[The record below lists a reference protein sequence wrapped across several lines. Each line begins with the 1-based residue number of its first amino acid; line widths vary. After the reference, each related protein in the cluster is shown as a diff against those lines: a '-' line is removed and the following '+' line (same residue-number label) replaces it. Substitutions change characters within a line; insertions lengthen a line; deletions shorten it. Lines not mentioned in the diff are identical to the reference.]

1 VNARIDAY
9 LDGEL
14 PLEALTPE
22 ERAAAESILAA
33 GAALRERLPAAPA
46 DLQAMVMG
54 RINELGLK
62 PEREPGVAQF
72 PAAAAQ
78 EAAGAAREDA
88 GARARRRN
96 GLRVLVETLWQPQEV
111 SFAFRPAW
119 AALLVL
125 AAGLAVTVPA
135 ALRQAGGNGVVAT
148 APAPPVFVQFRL
160 DAAGAGE
167 VRLAGSFT
175 GWEPA
180 YDLVETQAGV
190 WTVVVALEP
199 GVHDYAFLVDGEEWV
214 VDPTAQAVDDGFGG
228 TNSRLALLPAS

>member
-1 VNARIDAY
+1 MNARIDAY

-14 PLEALTPE
+14 PLEALTQE
-22 ERAAAESILAA
+22 ERAAAEMILAV
-33 GAALRERLPAAPA
+33 GAALREQLPAAPA
-46 DLQAMVMG
+46 DLQAGVMG
-54 RINELGLK
+54 RIHELELQS
-62 PEREPGVAQF
+62 EREHGIVRLPAA
-72 PAAAAQ
+72 AAAAQ
-78 EAAGAAREDA
+78 EDA
-88 GARARRRN
+88 GSARARQRN
-96 GLRVLVETLWQPQEV
+96 GLRVLVETLWQPHEV

-125 AAGLAVTVPA
+125 AAGLAVMVPA
-135 ALRQAGGNGVVAT
+135 ALRHAGGNGVVAA

-160 DAAGAGE
+160 DAEGAGQ

-180 YDLVETQAGV
+180 YELVETQAGV

-214 VDPTAQAVDDGFGG
+214 VDPTAQSVDDGFGG

>member
-22 ERAAAESILAA
+22 ERAAAETILAA
-33 GAALRERLPAAPA
+33 SAALREQLPAAPA
-46 DLQAMVMG
+46 DLQAAVMG
-54 RINELGLK
+54 RIHELELQAE
-62 PEREPGVAQF
+62 PERLVARLPV
-72 PAAAAQ
+72 PAAAARDDV
-78 EAAGAAREDA
+78 GA
-88 GARARRRN
+88 ARARRRS
-96 GLRVLVETLWQPQEV
+96 GLRVLVETLWQPHEV

-135 ALRQAGGNGVVAT
+135 ALRHAGGNGVVAA

-160 DAAGAGE
+160 DAEGAGQ

-175 GWEPA
+175 DWEPA
-180 YDLVETQAGV
+180 YELVETQAGV

-214 VDPTAQAVDDGFGG
+214 IDPTAQAVDDGFGG